1 MGFSV
6 IKESKEV
13 SGLKRFGFIALVYAL
28 SLIVSCATTEKRE
41 VKATAYYK
49 IGVAY
54 LNENKIQQAFVE
66 FHKAY
71 ELDPNNKQVLYAI
84 GYIYLERFDE
94 PQKSIEYF
102 SKAVQVDPD
111 YSDAYNNMGYAYYK
125 SGDFE
130 RAITFYKKALANP
143 VYPTADRAYINLG
156 NSYYRLRKY
165 EDAMIAFKESLKR
178 DPNFFLPYMRLA
190 LCYNALGKYGD
201 AATAITQGITLDQA
215 YKGDK
220 EKAIEDYTLK
230 KINAIGY
237 DEQDMRDYIEIL
249 KY

>member
-1 MGFSV
+1 M
-6 IKESKEV
+6 
-13 SGLKRFGFIALVYAL
+13 KRFFFIALWGAL
-28 SLIVSCATTEKRE
+28 SFIISCASTENRE
-41 VKATAYYK
+41 VKATAHYK

-94 PQKSIEYF
+94 PYKSIEYF

-125 SGDFE
+125 SGDFD

-156 NSYYRLRKY
+156 NSYYRLGRY
-165 EDAMIAFKESLKR
+165 DDALVAFKEATKR
-178 DPNFFLPYMRLA
+178 VPGFFLPYMKIA
-190 LCYNALGKYGD
+190 LCYNAMRKYGD
-201 AATAITQGITLDQA
+201 ASTAITQGITLDPA